1 MTTTSRSLTTGGTP
15 FPCPLLCPF
24 LMHGHLLILCIFFTA
39 VADDFQTD
47 DSNDSKADSIELD
60 QDSDSLDSE
69 KVLNLA
75 FMEQENN
82 DPGKMRSPGALS
94 HPHSSPSHRSI
105 SPI

>member
-1 MTTTSRSLTTGGTP
+1 MT
-15 FPCPLLCPF
+15 C
-24 LMHGHLLILCIFFTA
+24 TA

-82 DPGKMRSPGALS
+82 DPGELRPHITWSSSPHS
-94 HPHSSPSHRSI
+94 FTHSSPSH
-105 SPI
+105 PLTL

>member
-1 MTTTSRSLTTGGTP
+1 MLAAASQSLTTGGTP
-15 FPCPLLCPF
+15 FSSLCRHP
-24 LMHGHLLILCIFFTA
+24 LILFLCLTG

-82 DPGKMRSPGALS
+82 DPG
-94 HPHSSPSHRSI
+94 
-105 SPI
+105 

>member
-1 MTTTSRSLTTGGTP
+1 MA
-15 FPCPLLCPF
+15 PLSF
-24 LMHGHLLILCIFFTA
+24 LIYMCSSFHSFSAA

-82 DPGKMRSPGALS
+82 DPG
-94 HPHSSPSHRSI
+94 
-105 SPI
+105 